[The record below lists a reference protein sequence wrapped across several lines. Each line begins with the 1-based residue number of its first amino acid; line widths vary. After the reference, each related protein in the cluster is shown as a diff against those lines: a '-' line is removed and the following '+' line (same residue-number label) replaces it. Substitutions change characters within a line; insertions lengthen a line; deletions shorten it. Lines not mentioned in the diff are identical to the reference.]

1 MSTSIINSGLEDNDT
16 LRKLHFLDHPLHCS
30 CFVVPSLSTG
40 YLCGDLIKN
49 LELAK
54 EVIGVQVRKSR

>member
-1 MSTSIINSGLEDNDT
+1 MSTIINSGLEDNDT
-16 LRKLHFLDHPLHCS
+16 LEKLHFLDRPLHCS